1 MKIIVAPNAFKHS
14 LSASHAAEAIA
25 EGFRASR
32 LVCACVLFPVGD
44 GGTGTGE
51 LIVRHFAGETISFRA
66 QDPLGRKREASYGI
80 IAGGTAVIDLA
91 SASGIDLLEKADY
104 DVWNASTFGTGELIV
119 DALNRGVRRFIIG
132 LGGSASVDAGAGM
145 LQALGVQFL
154 DGAGN
159 SLAATPK
166 GLASLTSISCAALD
180 PRFSNSEIIVLSDVN
195 NPLIGEAGG
204 IRMFSA
210 QKGATPKDIEK
221 LEEILP
227 KYLALLA
234 AERSIAV
241 DELVAGEATGAA
253 GGATAALLAVGNAKL
268 RAGIDEFLALT
279 DFQKALEGADLVVTG
294 EGALDLQTLQGKAP
308 FGVAQKARAMGI
320 PVIALAGMLPQTIPA
335 ALNDAFDAL
344 FAIGHKPMD
353 VDTALTV
360 TKENLFERAKQL
372 GNFWAALGL
381 DSGIK

>member
-1 MKIIVAPNAFKHS
+1 M
-14 LSASHAAEAIA
+14 
-25 EGFRASR
+25 RA
-32 LVCACVLFPVGD
+32 FPVGD

-51 LIVRHFAGETISFRA
+51 LIVRHFAGETIDVRA

-166 GLASLTSISCAALD
+166 GLASLASISCAALD

-195 NPLIGEAGG
+195 NPLIGETGG

-210 QKGATPKDIEK
+210 QKGATPKDIEM
-221 LEEILP
+221 LEDILP

-234 AERSIAV
+234 AARSIAV

-253 GGATAALLAVGNAKL
+253 GGASAALFAVGNAKL
-268 RAGIDEFLALT
+268 RPGIDEFLALT

-320 PVIALAGMLPQTIPA
+320 PIIALAGMLPQTIPA

-372 GNFWAALGL
+372 GNFWAAL
-381 DSGIK
+381 